1 MSRFLEKLDQP
12 HPFSEKELKA
22 LAGLRAAGYSQAEIL
37 AGIDQTFRHP
47 GGCRHFTF
55 VAARLRNNPPAVQ
68 SEAQPSEGIRP
79 PEPTRELETGTI
91 ADGKAQEVPPELA
104 EVARILKE
112 HGETLTP
119 AKLARLK
126 RMAEAYQPAAAQH
139 DSTAA
144 AWMEQAM
151 TQGLGEA
158 KSSLIGFADTIL
170 RRWAQN
176 GPDRVLEKKVQENDQ
191 AGQGA
196 GQARKPASGKSTA
209 AERIA
214 RTQEALRNYR
224 RPDGL

>member
-1 MSRFLEKLDQP
+1 M
-12 HPFSEKELKA
+12 
-22 LAGLRAAGYSQAEIL
+22 
-37 AGIDQTFRHP
+37 
-47 GGCRHFTF
+47 
-55 VAARLRNNPPAVQ
+55 
-68 SEAQPSEGIRP
+68 
-79 PEPTRELETGTI
+79 
-91 ADGKAQEVPPELA
+91 ADGKALDVPPELT

-112 HGETLTP
+112 HGEALTP

-126 RMAEAYQPAAAQH
+126 RMAQAYQPAAAQ
-139 DSTAA
+139 SGATAA